1 MFPIIIF
8 SLFALCICKLEPRFS
23 AAVMQELDRLSSL
36 PSLISTD
43 QLLAGIS
50 PAELAAFVASASTDN
65 SNNSQPNPITKT
77 FANMTTGTVNGSFVV
92 LPLDYDVARAIIP
105 SKYGILRQSI
115 KAVLPFFPEDKYP
128 VRN

>member
-8 SLFALCICKLEPRFS
+8 SLFAFCICKLEPRFS
-23 AAVMQELDRLSSL
+23 AAVMQDLDRLSSL
-36 PSLISTD
+36 SSLISTD

-50 PAELAAFVASASTDN
+50 PVELAAFVASASTDN

-77 FANMTTGTVNGSFVV
+77 FPNMTTGTINGSFVV

-105 SKYGILRQSI
+105 SK
-115 KAVLPFFPEDKYP
+115 
-128 VRN
+128 